1 MSQNILNDI
10 SKVYLEQVA
19 VQEAVRGQDTE
30 MRKAASAER
39 RAGDTLTK
47 KLPPSEGKKFGK
59 YHGDQISYVDKKTKG
74 KYIPG
79 MTRESLDPVGKEDK
93 DIDNDGDYDKSDK
106 YLHKRRK
113 AIGKAIATRK
123 ESFSNW
129 RQDLAEVMDKIEK
142 DDEHKQI
149 KEKKNINNK
158 IVINPD
164 FKEAVEDLG
173 GVLLESVEVDE
184 SSYLEL
190 DMKKRQE
197 ENEKSRKEIMKTKAH
212 KDMVKTVSKHFED
225 IENDLDYYFGET
237 LRPASERMKRTQTA
251 AGRKKQEQEREKKSK
266 LEAEADKV
274 LAGLSKK
281 GTGIAKTKA
290 APKASAPEANRKL
303 KTGQKNDSLAM
314 KATKAM
320 HNEAFVDPEQ
330 GEAPSGRSPLQNVS
344 DHPKASVRKT
354 AVKGFKKQMS
364 KEYGGSWKSR
374 SGDPV
379 GEEYQV
385 DESMH
390 RDAKTG
396 EIVSKAVPGRT
407 YYPAQP
413 MKKTSVAIEKE
424 KKMKKANEEVEL
436 DEKTLTPAEK
446 RKREEIAT
454 SMSLKDFEKRYPG
467 RGMEVK
473 LATATKMA
481 KKLAEADKTAL
492 DLVRQSVEKQYG
504 KDALMTGKT
513 KKPKPTAAQKA
524 AAQKA
529 SANYQKKTS
538 EYLHSS
544 PRD

>member
-10 SKVYLEQVA
+10 SKVYLEKVA

-47 KLPPSEGKKFGK
+47 KLPPSEGKNYGK
-59 YHGDQISYVDKKTKG
+59 YLGHQISYVDKKTKG

-79 MTRESLDPVGKEDK
+79 MAREALDPVGHEDA
-93 DIDNDGDYDKSDK
+93 DIDNDGDTDKSDK

-142 DDEHKQI
+142 DNEHKQI

-164 FKEAVEDLG
+164 FKEAVEELG
-173 GVLLESVEVDE
+173 GVLLETVEIDKALGELGE
-184 SSYLEL
+184 SSHLET
-190 DMKKRQE
+190 DMKKRAE
-197 ENEKSRKEIMKTKAH
+197 ANEKARKEMMKTKAH
-212 KDMVKTVSKHFED
+212 KDMVSAV
-225 IENDLDYYFGET
+225 
-237 LRPASERMKRTQTA
+237 
-251 AGRKKQEQEREKKSK
+251 RKKF
-266 LEAEADKV
+266 D
-274 LAGLSKK
+274 
-281 GTGIAKTKA
+281 
-290 APKASAPEANRKL
+290 
-303 KTGQKNDSLAM
+303 
-314 KATKAM
+314 
-320 HNEAFVDPEQ
+320 EAFVDPEH
-330 GEAPSGRSPLQNVS
+330 GETPSGRSPLQNVS

-385 DESMH
+385 DEGMH
-390 RDAKTG
+390 RDAETG

>member
-1 MSQNILNDI
+1 MLFVEGVTLADYKKQKSRQ
-10 SKVYLEQVA
+10 KQKTK
-19 VQEAVRGQDTE
+19 RE
-30 MRKAASAER
+30 MEKTSPLR
-39 RAGDTLTK
+39 RAGIHNQSASPERAARHRANVDPDYDRDDEEQMYPGGKLRAKKVRKAKALGELGESAVPGKPAEKLGAVTLIPKAEQDAARERLLAKTAAK
-47 KLPPSEGKKFGK
+47 RAKMKEETEIDEAYQPIDKDKENRMYRRAGNLARTAVSSTGKKK
-59 YHGDQISYVDKKTKG
+59 EVAQTKSS
-74 KYIPG
+74 KIVSAI
-79 MTRESLDPVGKEDK
+79 TR
-93 DIDNDGDYDKSDK
+93 
-106 YLHKRRK
+106 
-113 AIGKAIATRK
+113 
-123 ESFSNW
+123 
-129 RQDLAEVMDKIEK
+129 Q
-142 DDEHKQI
+142 
-149 KEKKNINNK
+149 KEK
-158 IVINPD
+158 
-164 FKEAVEDLG
+164 
-173 GVLLESVEVDE
+173 
-184 SSYLEL
+184 
-190 DMKKRQE
+190 
-197 ENEKSRKEIMKTKAH
+197 
-212 KDMVKTVSKHFED
+212 
-225 IENDLDYYFGET
+225 
-237 LRPASERMKRTQTA
+237 ERFDR
-251 AGRKKQEQEREKKSK
+251 
-266 LEAEADKV
+266 
-274 LAGLSKK
+274 
-281 GTGIAKTKA
+281 I
-290 APKASAPEANRKL
+290 
-303 KTGQKNDSLAM
+303 GQSP
-314 KATKAM
+314 T

-379 GEEYQV
+379 GEEFVAEEDPCWKGYTQV
-385 DESMH
+385 
-390 RDAKTG
+390 G
-396 EIVSKAVPGRT
+396 
-407 YYPAQP
+407 
-413 MKKTSVAIEKE
+413 MKKKGGREVPNCVPSKGVPKAKGYKKEDVEIEEAIDPKGAKRQDAVKDKE
-424 KKMKKANEEVEL
+424 KIDVFAYDRKIGRKNIPPAPKNEEVEL
-436 DEKTLTPAEK
+436 DEKTLTSAEK